1 MRALASAVVVCSLIL
16 PSLGHAQESQPVKR
30 DHRLVFSA
38 GFGRSAGAAQ
48 FKGLR
53 LGAEYHVTPV
63 ERVFGLRAHLGAFWT
78 PTQSFTV
85 PSALYGLGSTFVGS
99 GQVMNLDLGVTG
111 SITPFP
117 RGRVSPYVLGGLTA
131 LQRWQN
137 AQWGYY
143 RRADGSIAEIRP
155 AGSGTTGQFGIVV
168 GAGLRIRAGGR
179 LLQFEIR
186 QLPGVQSTYSV
197 GTTLHF

>member
-16 PSLGHAQESQPVKR
+16 HSIGHAQESQSAKR
-30 DHRLVFSA
+30 DDRLFLSA
-38 GFGRSAGAAQ
+38 GFGSSGL

-78 PTQSFTV
+78 PTQNFTV
-85 PSALYGLGSTFVGS
+85 PSALYGPGSTFESS
-99 GQVMNLDLGVTG
+99 GQVMHLDLGVTG
-111 SITPFP
+111 SITPWP
-117 RGRVSPYVLGGLTA
+117 HAPVSPYVFGGLSV

-137 AQWGYY
+137 AQGGYY
-143 RRADGSIAEIRP
+143 RRADGSIAEVRP
-155 AGSGTTGQFGIVV
+155 AGSRTAGEFGPVL
-168 GAGLRIRAGGR
+168 GAGLRFRVGGR
-179 LLQFEIR
+179 SLLFEIR
-186 QLPGVQSTYSV
+186 SQSGVQSTYSV